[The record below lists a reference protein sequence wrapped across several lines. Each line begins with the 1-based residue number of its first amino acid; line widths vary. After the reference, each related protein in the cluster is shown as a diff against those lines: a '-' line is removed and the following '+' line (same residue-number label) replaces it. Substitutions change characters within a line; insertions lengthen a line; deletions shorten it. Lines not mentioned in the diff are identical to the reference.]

1 LASTSGQIYIAV
13 DFNQRTIYQAVGFN
27 QRTDLYSRWLQPT
40 DNRKVHNKALAA
52 FVFYIVLQE
61 NSNFN

>member
-1 LASTSGQIYIAV
+1 LASASGQIYI
-13 DFNQRTIYQAVGFN
+13 AVGFN

-40 DNRKVHNKALAA
+40 DKRKVQNKALAA
-52 FVFYIVLQE
+52 FVFNIVLQE